1 MDVILH
7 GEIDPLRHKASV
19 KDGILNVKLFKQG
32 PGMWGRFHVD
42 VNEIDD
48 EAIEKKTHALEAQNE
63 LEQELR
69 EKRRDRKSQDERFST
84 RKQMALEEA
93 ERTRI
98 EDLKL
103 EEKHLAEEDMYAAFA
118 KQEQERAA
126 TEKPAKAVKPA
137 DVHVPT
143 GVGAPKKLT
152 IPAAGPAPIAQA
164 SKRFDDID
172 SDIEDDEENS
182 DKQDASTRQQD
193 IDLNDSSMADIEDDG
208 DMKYVPPPRSVGG
221 NAEMKVS
228 GKVGI
233 SFTPRIFPT
242 PMRASKAAEEEDWI
256 AKNRKHLKKHGV
268 FSKNLAGGD
277 VTEEDSAWLK
287 AKGDDFYRNGDC
299 KSAIN
304 AYSAAIDVDEGI
316 IPCYSNRSACYL
328 RLGMDTDC
336 VEDCS
341 VALQLLETQR
351 AEVTADPTAQLN
363 NSTMTV
369 KLLLRRGISRC
380 RLGFLA
386 DALQDYTGGRDVLA
400 NSPDIS
406 LPGMALEQVTGDVQ
420 QLEKIVYADEKKKEA
435 DVAFGQR
442 EITRAVSLYTEVLE
456 VIPEHV
462 GCLSNRSACKIALG
476 DLQGCIEDCNL
487 AVQYLQSEPQKLG
500 SAGGVISPMSD
511 SSLSMLYAVIPPP
524 DSEKRKN
531 WLMKTVVRRGAVSAQ
546 LGDLDA
552 AIRDYGL
559 ALSVDPTNTDLQTD
573 LQNLVNTR
581 TKRAQH
587 GVTTAPVVT
596 EQSVQ

>member
-1 MDVILH
+1 MCLWLVL
-7 GEIDPLRHKASV
+7 
-19 KDGILNVKLFKQG
+19 
-32 PGMWGRFHVD
+32 
-42 VNEIDD
+42 
-48 EAIEKKTHALEAQNE
+48 
-63 LEQELR
+63 QE
-69 EKRRDRKSQDERFST
+69 S
-84 RKQMALEEA
+84 

-103 EEKHLAEEDMYAAFA
+103 QEKHQAEEEMYAAFA
-118 KQEQERAA
+118 KQEQERIA
-126 TEKPAKAVKPA
+126 TEKPAAKAMKSA
-137 DVHVPT
+137 EVHIPS

-152 IPAAGPAPIAQA
+152 APAAGPAPIAQV

-172 SDIEDDEENS
+172 SDIEDDEDDS
-182 DKQDASTRQQD
+182 DKLNAIGREQV
-193 IDLNDSSMADIEDDG
+193 IDLNEPAMADEDDV
-208 DMKYVPPPRSVGG
+208 DMKYVPPPRSVSG
-221 NAEMKVS
+221 NAESQVN

-242 PMRASKAAEEEDWI
+242 PMRSSKAAEEEDWI

-277 VTEEDSAWLK
+277 VTEEDPAWLK

-304 AYSAAIDVDEGI
+304 AYSAAIDVDEGMAS
-316 IPCYSNRSACYL
+316 CYSNRSACYL

-336 VEDCS
+336 VEDCTA
-341 VALQLLETQR
+341 ALQLLETQK
-351 AEVTADPTAQLN
+351 AEAGTDSAAMIG
-363 NSTMTV
+363 NSTMAV

-380 RLGFLA
+380 RLGLLV
-386 DALQDYTGGRDVLA
+386 DALQDYAGGRDELA
-400 NSPDIS
+400 HSPDIA
-406 LPGMALEQVTGDVQ
+406 LPGITLEQVTEDVQ

-442 EITRAVSLYTEVLE
+442 EITRAAYLYTEVLE

-476 DLQGCIEDCNL
+476 DLEGCVQDCNL

-500 SAGGVISPMSD
+500 GAGSVITPMSD

-559 ALSVDPTNTDLQTD
+559 ARSVDPTNADLQTD

-587 GVTTAPVVT
+587 GVTTAPVIT